1 MNEKLEMVRSLA
13 RVLREEG
20 LSELEYENEQM
31 KVRLSAERE
40 SAPTPLPVAS
50 PRPAPPPPAEPTPGA
65 TLPSLLA
72 GVFYQAPS
80 PGAPP
85 FVQVGETVAPGQT
98 VCIIE
103 AMKQMNEIQA
113 ESACRILKVLVENG
127 QVVQAGQPLFGI
139 ERL

>member
-31 KVRLSAERE
+31 KVRLSAERA
-40 SAPTPLPVAS
+40 STPEPVHLAS
-50 PRPAPPPPAEPTPGA
+50 PPRPAPPPPAEAPGA
-65 TLPSLLA
+65 TIPSLLA

-80 PGAPP
+80 PGAAP